1 MVDDN
6 NNNNKLS
13 DMVRWSV
20 LMREQNRIFLR
31 IAIIK
36 NMYTPTETAAKC
48 IFYMVAPKQ
57 E

>member
-1 MVDDN
+1 MMDDDN
-6 NNNNKLS
+6 NNNMLS
-13 DMVRWSV
+13 DIVRWSV

-36 NMYTPTETAAKC
+36 NTYTPTGTTAKC